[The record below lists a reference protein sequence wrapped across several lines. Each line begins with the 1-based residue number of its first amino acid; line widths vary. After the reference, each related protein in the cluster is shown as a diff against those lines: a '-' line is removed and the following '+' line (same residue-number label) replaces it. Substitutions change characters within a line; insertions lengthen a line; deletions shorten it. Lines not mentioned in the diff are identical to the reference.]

1 MRQILATSVEHTFSL
16 LKCSVPMRGVILRKQ
31 IILS

>member
-1 MRQILATSVEHTFSL
+1 MATPVKHGFSL
-16 LKCSVPMRGVILRKQ
+16 LKRSVPARDVVLRKQ

>member
-1 MRQILATSVEHTFSL
+1 MATPVKHGFSL
-16 LKCSVPMRGVILRKQ
+16 LKRSVPMLEVILRKQ